1 MSVTAPP
8 RPQAPARRSPRRARP
23 GVTRP
28 ALAGPSAAPD
38 LDVASGGSDDS
49 SRVMVL
55 LAMFT
60 IAPLVM
66 VGALWGAAAIGTWWA
81 LVILMALHL
90 TTTALI
96 FEGVVFV
103 MSGHGLV
110 LRRHAHVAG

>member
-8 RPQAPARRSPRRARP
+8 RPHAAPRRSPARARP
-23 GVTRP
+23 GAARP
-28 ALAGPSAAPD
+28 AFAGPSPVRAP
-38 LDVASGGSDDS
+38 DVASGGSDDS
-49 SRVMVL
+49 WRVMVL

-96 FEGVVFV
+96 FEGVIFV
-103 MSGHGLV
+103 MSGHALL
-110 LRRHAHVAG
+110 LRRHAQAG